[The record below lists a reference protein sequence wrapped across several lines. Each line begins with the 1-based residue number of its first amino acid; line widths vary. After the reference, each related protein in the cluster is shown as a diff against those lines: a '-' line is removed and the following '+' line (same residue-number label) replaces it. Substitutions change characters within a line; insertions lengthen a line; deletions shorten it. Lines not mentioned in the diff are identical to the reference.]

1 LLSSNRGH
9 HDYHAASLLNDED
22 FQLSARS
29 FVHKNSCVKG
39 QPNLTSADFSK
50 WVQSDYNTTIHDCT
64 ARRWLEKL
72 GFTRVHHRKG
82 VFFDGHDRDDV
93 VADRNDFLSTLFEYD
108 KKSLTFDGT
117 VPELAVGEK
126 PYIRVAHDECTY
138 YANCDQSFFWGDSET
153 NVLKQK
159 SLGTSIMVSDFIDEV
174 SGFVRDGQDQAR
186 LLLEIHQEGYFTNDH
201 LLAQVE
207 QTITIFER
215 IHPEATAIFLFDNAP
230 SHRKQPNDALNADK
244 MNVGPGGKQPKMRYN
259 LGRSHPAHG

>member
-29 FVHKNSCVKG
+29 FVRKDSCVKG

-64 ARRWLEKL
+64 AHRWLEKL
-72 GFTRVHHRKG
+72 GFAQVHHQKG

-93 VADRNDFLSTLFEYD
+93 VADRNDFLSTLSEYD

-117 VPELAVGEK
+117 VPELAAREK

-186 LLLEIHQEGYFTNDH
+186 LLLETHQAGYFTNDH

-207 QTITIFER
+207 
-215 IHPEATAIFLFDNAP
+215 
-230 SHRKQPNDALNADK
+230 
-244 MNVGPGGKQPKMRYN
+244 
-259 LGRSHPAHG
+259 